1 MAPDKRRCV
10 QDEVDSGRFADREAF
25 ISFAV
30 RVLMI
35 DREETLAGIRAGLE
49 DVAAGRS
56 MSVEEV
62 FAGIRQEVNLLE
74 FADQP

>member
-1 MAPDKRRCV
+1 MAPDLERFV
-10 QDEVDSGRFADREAF
+10 QEEVDSGRFADREAF